1 MMQHDGHAEPYKPY
15 TAPHVVMQ
23 LQLLMFAV
31 LAFVFLM
38 KTKLYP
44 AEERATNLDT
54 DWIYRRFIPKGLE
67 GVSKLYHA
75 VDGAWRKVAVGGI
88 VGVIATLG
96 KFFNERGVLGR
107 PWATSTM
114 AFWAAVLLG
123 AFLLIYY
130 T

>member
-1 MMQHDGHAEPYKPY
+1 
-15 TAPHVVMQ
+15 MQ

-31 LAFVFLM
+31 LAFAFLM

-54 DWIYRRFIPKGLE
+54 DWIYRRFIPTGLE
-67 GVSKLYHA
+67 GLGKLYRA
-75 VDGAWRKVAVGGI
+75 FDGAWRSAVVGGI
-88 VGVIATLG
+88 GFLIATMS
-96 KFFNERGVLGR
+96 KFFSERGVLGR